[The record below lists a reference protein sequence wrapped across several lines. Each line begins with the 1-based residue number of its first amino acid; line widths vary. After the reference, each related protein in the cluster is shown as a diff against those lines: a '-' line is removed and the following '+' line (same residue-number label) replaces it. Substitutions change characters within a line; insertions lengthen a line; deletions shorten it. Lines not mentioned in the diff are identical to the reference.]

1 MRSIQYDRRRA
12 LGAAGSAL
20 TAVAALSLPGLGAA
34 GPTPAAQPTPSLRDA
49 AAAKGLLFGSDSD
62 IDFASAPAEYRALFV
77 AQCALYAPDLPWA
90 GMSPKPG
97 ENDFSYGADS
107 IAFATDHG
115 MRLTGGHLLWHEALP
130 KWFVHLSSR
139 EAAHAA
145 ATAHVEGLARR
156 WAGKTYAWN
165 VVNEALDPYDGRAD
179 GLRRTPLLAQLGPDF
194 IAESFQIARSADPS
208 ALLVYNDYDLELD
221 LPEHE
226 ARRSAM
232 LGLVDRLLAAKA
244 PIQGIGI
251 QSHLARMQRDFD
263 DSVFRKFLEE
273 IAARGLKIIVTELDV
288 NDIDLPGDI
297 AARDRGVA
305 ESYARYL
312 AVCLDQRAV
321 IAVITW
327 GLSDRYTWLTPES
340 GANFRRRDRLPQR
353 PLPFDADFRPKPAFD
368 AVLKAIEDAPAR
380 G

>member
-1 MRSIQYDRRRA
+1 
-12 LGAAGSAL
+12 
-20 TAVAALSLPGLGAA
+20 
-34 GPTPAAQPTPSLRDA
+34 
-49 AAAKGLLFGSDSD
+49 
-62 IDFASAPAEYRALFV
+62 
-77 AQCALYAPDLPWA
+77 
-90 GMSPKPG
+90 
-97 ENDFSYGADS
+97 
-107 IAFATDHG
+107 
-115 MRLTGGHLLWHEALP
+115 
-130 KWFVHLSSR
+130 
-139 EAAHAA
+139 
-145 ATAHVEGLARR
+145 
-156 WAGKTYAWN
+156 
-165 VVNEALDPYDGRAD
+165 
-179 GLRRTPLLAQLGPDF
+179 
-194 IAESFQIARSADPS
+194 
-208 ALLVYNDYDLELD
+208 
-221 LPEHE
+221 
-226 ARRSAM
+226 
-232 LGLVDRLLAAKA
+232 
-244 PIQGIGI
+244 
-251 QSHLARMQRDFD
+251 MQRDFD